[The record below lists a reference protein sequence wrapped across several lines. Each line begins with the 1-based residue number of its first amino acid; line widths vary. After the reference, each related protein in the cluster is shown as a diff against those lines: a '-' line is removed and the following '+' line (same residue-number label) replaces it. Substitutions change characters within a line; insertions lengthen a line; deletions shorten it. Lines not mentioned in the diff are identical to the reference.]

1 MNSSWTTRVYTY
13 IFSWTRDESKIS
25 KVSGK
30 FSPSNNS
37 WRDCVYLSSPRNNR
51 KFSFIL
57 QGRWGSL
64 RVAWK
69 EGKEFAQVSKTVPF
83 AIRACE
89 MQALLSN
96 SAAVEFIIDLSA
108 RRVAIFSGS
117 SDSLGE
123 RERELLFLSFW
134 GCRNDLFRSIK
145 SSCFPPRIFFS
156 RFSFGLIKRWQCFEI
171 LELCSIFF
179 LFFFSSFN

>member
-1 MNSSWTTRVYTY
+1 MNNPVYIHIY
-13 IFSWTRDESKIS
+13 IYTFSRDESKIS

-117 SDSLGE
+117 SDSR
-123 RERELLFLSFW
+123 RERESYFFFLS
-134 GCRNDLFRSIK
+134 GDVETIYSARLKAPVSLD
-145 SSCFPPRIFFS
+145 
-156 RFSFGLIKRWQCFEI
+156 G
-171 LELCSIFF
+171 
-179 LFFFSSFN
+179 FFFPDFHSD